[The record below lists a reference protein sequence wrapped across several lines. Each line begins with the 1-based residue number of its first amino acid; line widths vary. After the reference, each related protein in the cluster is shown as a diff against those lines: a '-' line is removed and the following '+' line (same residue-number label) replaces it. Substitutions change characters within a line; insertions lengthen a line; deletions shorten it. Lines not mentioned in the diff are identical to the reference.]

1 MISQVVAPRAGGGF
15 SRVEYNCHK
24 RGMFLRDVPNGF
36 AIQEGQTEYLIEL
49 GPNWKPRSL
58 RI

>member
-15 SRVEYNCHK
+15 SPVEYNCHK

-49 GPNWKPRSL
+49 GPNWKP
-58 RI
+58 